1 MTSYPADL
9 QKVVDFHGH
18 LCPGVLIGYRAS
30 LIALRELKTCP
41 ASDEELV
48 ATVYTDSC
56 AADAVQVMTGCTF
69 GKGNLI
75 FKDLGK
81 VVFLFSKRG
90 EAQTLRI
97 ALRFSALGKHADRT
111 ILEKT
116 IVDLPDDRLFQ
127 TSRLDAEP
135 PRRARIYPTIRC
147 SICGEGA
154 MEPRVRVK
162 DGKFVCLECADG

>member
-9 QKVVDFHGH
+9 QKVIDFHGH
-18 LCPGVLIGYRAS
+18 LCPGVLLGYRAS
-30 LIALRELKTCP
+30 IIALRELRASP

-48 ATVYTDSC
+48 ATVYNDSC
-56 AADAVQVMTGCTF
+56 ATDAVQVMIGCTF

-81 VVFLFSKRG
+81 LVFLFSKRG
-90 EAQTLRI
+90 EAQSLRI
-97 ALRFSALGKHADRT
+97 ALRHGALSKDSMNM
-111 ILEKT
+111 LL
-116 IVDLPDDRLFQ
+116 DLPDDTLYQ
-127 TSRLDAEP
+127 ISRVEVEQP
-135 PRRARIYPTIRC
+135 SRARIYSTIQC

-162 DGKFVCLECADG
+162 DGRFVCLECADR